1 MDSPTANEVR
11 RGILQAFADAGLRDG
26 REIVVTIRI
35 ANNDI
40 AEVQRIAR
48 ELAAG
53 RVDMII
59 PLSTQAL
66 QAAILTSR
74 GTPIVFGAVAVPY
87 LVGAGKSAAS
97 HLGNVTGVV
106 STGPVRQT
114 MALIRE
120 VLPNARR
127 VGSLWTSSE
136 INSEYY
142 LDLARAAAAEL
153 GFELVAVPVTSAP
166 EIPRTLQRLLN
177 EKIDVLFPMS
187 DNTLNSSFDV
197 IGRAADE
204 NAIPLFAS
212 FLRSV
217 EFGACAALGFD
228 FYDMGIKTGPAGR
241 PGQERRKAR
250 PDPDPVHGRGQALC
264 QSRGRGPAR
273 GRPSRRGSST
283 GRRDRSV
290 SGPGRDRHPAP
301 FSTEIED
308 PDPWPGG
315 HGGPDGP
322 SDPEDAQPAG
332 FLERASFGQIAEN
345 GRGQEASRPVHVPG
359 QLVMGECA

>member
-1 MDSPTANEVR
+1 MNKKALSLALLCLCLAVPACRKHEPGPAGTGAPGPYVIGIFQSVDSPTANEVR

-66 QAAILTSR
+66 QAAILASR
-74 GTPIVFGAVAVPY
+74 GTPIVFGAVAAPY
-87 LVGAGKSAAS
+87 LVGAGKSAGN

-127 VGSLWTSSE
+127 VGSIWTSSE
-136 INSEYY
+136 INSEFY

-153 GFELVAVPVTSAP
+153 GFELVAVPVTGSP
-166 EIPRTLQRLLN
+166 ELPRALQRLFN
-177 EKIDVLFPMS
+177 EKIDALFPMS

-228 FYDMGIKTGPAGR
+228 FYDMGIKTGELAVRVKNGESPGRIPIQSMGEVKLYVNPAAA
-241 PGQERRKAR
+241 AR
-250 PDPDPVHGRGQALC
+250 QGVILPKRILDRA
-264 QSRGRGPAR
+264 A
-273 GRPSRRGSST
+273 
-283 GRRDRSV
+283 RSV
-290 SGPGRDRHPAP
+290 SLRPGAGSAPGPVLD
-301 FSTEIED
+301 
-308 PDPWPGG
+308 
-315 HGGPDGP
+315 
-322 SDPEDAQPAG
+322 
-332 FLERASFGQIAEN
+332 
-345 GRGQEASRPVHVPG
+345 
-359 QLVMGECA
+359 